1 MWVALLAIVLI
12 VVIVA
17 GITVRIR
24 SDYKTAVDQ
33 IEQSNANLARAFEE
47 HTIRTLKSADQTVQ
61 FLKFQFE
68 KYGEKIDIRNF
79 VSEGVIIPTLFAQI
93 GIINEEGILILSSVP
108 DFKRIDLSDREHFRV
123 HKEKARDDGTLF
135 VSKPVL
141 GRASGKWSLQMT
153 RRLNKPDGSFG
164 GIVVVSLDPFYFS
177 NFYGTV
183 ELGKRGVVTLVG
195 YDGFVRARHASGEG
209 GAGLGA
215 DLRDSILFT
224 QKGHERVG
232 NFVARSRV
240 DQELRFASFRRL
252 TDYPLIVLV
261 GTSEV
266 ESLVGYRERRNE
278 AIGFAVVVSL
288 VIIAWAVMLISAMR
302 RQQQTFEKL
311 IEAREKAESA
321 NRLKSEF
328 LASMSHELRTPLN
341 GILGFSELLL
351 DRSKDDLV
359 KECSET
365 IHANGKHLLELLN
378 SILDLAK
385 IEAGHMALES
395 GEEDL
400 RKLIREIASLHARTA
415 QTKGLDLVVS
425 VDPGL
430 PDLFRCDRT
439 RVTQVL
445 NNLLHNA
452 IKFTET
458 GEVKLDVVMQGK
470 SLKLSVADS
479 GPGIPAAEQATV
491 FERFRQAD
499 TFVTRKHGGTGL
511 GLALCRELL
520 SLMHGTITVTSE
532 PGQGARF
539 DVIIPEADA
548 VPSMTGRSH
557 AV

>member
-79 VSEGVIIPTLFAQI
+79 VSEGVIIPTLFAQM

-266 ESLVGYRERRNE
+266 ESLVGYHERRNE